1 MLKEI
6 IAKKC
11 LTYTKG
17 QECHCSLEYHFDDIF
32 VGTLVSESKLSSYEK
47 RADRMY
53 VVWTYA
59 ILLIVSIGDRI
70 SIGSE
75 FHHYISFNGIKKLV
89 INFDIYS
96 KFLFNSPLST
106 VFCQSFYH

>member
-1 MLKEI
+1 M
-6 IAKKC
+6 
-11 LTYTKG
+11 YTKR
-17 QECHCSLEYHFDDIF
+17 QECHCILEYHPGDIV
-32 VGTLVSESKLSSYEK
+32 VGILVSGHNLSIYEK
-47 RADRMY
+47 IGQIVCMVLPY
-53 VVWTYA
+53 TV
-59 ILLIVSIGDRI
+59 LLIVSIGDRI